1 MMDGINIALLG
12 FGNVGKGVWNIIQM
26 NRDKIERYIDKPIH
40 IKKILVR
47 DINKD
52 RGVDVPGQVFTQKF
66 EDIINDEE
74 IDIVVELVGGIDGAY
89 QYIKSALLKGKN
101 VVTANKA
108 VIATKGEELRQLAK
122 QQGVN
127 LRYEASVAGGIPV
140 INNITRSLSAN
151 KIDSI
156 MGIINGTTNYI
167 LTQMGDNGMDFDEA
181 LKLAQQK
188 GYAEA
193 DPTSDIEGED
203 AAFKLSILIYI
214 VFGLTL
220 SPDEIPREG
229 ITKVTQ
235 KDIEYAGQIGYKVKL
250 LATARRKGDD
260 FIYYVHP
267 ALVPE
272 KHPLASVNDE
282 YNALFIHGNA
292 VGDLML
298 LGKGAGSMP
307 TGSAVM
313 GDILDISKR
322 MGTSYRSGNL
332 NLVDKN
338 GLNTIGEGKSKY
350 YLRVM
355 VEDKPGQLGKIAST
369 FGKYGISLESVSQ
382 RAKGEDLVPLIFITY
397 GVERS
402 ILDKALNEILENDI
416 VQKVACI
423 LKVENI

>member
-1 MMDGINIALLG
+1 MDGINIALLG